1 MKTASLRA
9 ISGGRPP
16 RAARPPAPSWARAL
30 VATMEVSDLLALRE
44 QSVRC
49 LGAAPLGSATSA
61 IFAALLR
68 ASREELLRRRV
79 TALYDP
85 GAAA

>member
-1 MKTASLRA
+1 
-9 ISGGRPP
+9 
-16 RAARPPAPSWARAL
+16 
-30 VATMEVSDLLALRE
+30 MEVTDLLALRE
-44 QSVRC
+44 QSVRS

-68 ASREELLRRRV
+68 ASREELLHRRI

>member
-1 MKTASLRA
+1 MTASLRS
-9 ISGGRPP
+9 IPGGRPST
-16 RAARPPAPSWARAL
+16 AARPPAPSWARAL
-30 VATMEVSDLLALRE
+30 VAAMEVTDLLALRE
-44 QSVRC
+44 QSVRS